1 MTMAPQDFFP
11 QVAGWVGQLDE
22 TFPGVW
28 IKPYFAWWEVLHI
41 LSLALLGGA
50 SILLNLRLIGS
61 GLTDE
66 SPSEV
71 RRGVL
76 PWLNLGIFG
85 VVLTGI
91 LIGTSNPERLY
102 TSEAFTAKMLGLAAG
117 LILTYGVALPAA
129 KRDGR
134 LGAGS
139 GIAAAVGLAVF
150 GLCLGVFAVAKLVNP
165 GLWHVIIAAALIVLF
180 VTRGLTRIVY
190 LAGLLALIATQLA
203 LHQVIWKP
211 DDYAH
216 LDPANKVLILVYLAW
231 ILAAAALQI
240 VSSGRTQNGGG
251 PAVKALAY
259 AAILVWV
266 ATAAAGRWIAFA

>member
-1 MTMAPQDFFP
+1 MISPQDIFP
-11 QVAGWVGQLDE
+11 AIAPWVGSLDE
-22 TFPGVW
+22 TFPGAQV
-28 IKPYFAWWEVLHI
+28 KPYFAQWEVLHI

-76 PWLNLGIFG
+76 PWLNIGVVG

-102 TSEAFTAKMLGLAAG
+102 TSEAFTAKMLGLAAA
-117 LILTYGVALPAA
+117 LFLTYGVSLPTA
-129 KRDGR
+129 RREGQ

-139 GIAAAVGLAVF
+139 AIAAAIGLGLF
-150 GLCLGVFAVAKLVNP
+150 GLCIGVFAVAKLVNP

-180 VTRGLTRIVY
+180 VTKGLTRIIY
-190 LAGLLALIATQLA
+190 LIGLLGLMATQLA
-203 LHQVIWKP
+203 LHQVIYKP

-216 LDPANKVLILVYLAW
+216 LDPANKILILAYLGW

-240 VSSGRTQNGGG
+240 VSAGRSQSGAG
-251 PAVKALAY
+251 PATKAFAY
-259 AAILVWV
+259 LAILVWV
-266 ATAAAGRWIAFA
+266 TTAAAGRWIAFA

>member
-1 MTMAPQDFFP
+1 MISPQDLFP
-11 QVAGWVGQLDE
+11 SIAPWVGQLDE
-22 TFPGVW
+22 TFPGAQ
-28 IKPYFAWWEVLHI
+28 IKPYFAQWEVLHI

-66 SPSEV
+66 SPSAV

-76 PWLNLGIFG
+76 PWLNIGVFG

-102 TSEAFTAKMLGLAAG
+102 TSEAFTAKMLGLAAA
-117 LILTYGVALPAA
+117 LVLTYGVSLPAA
-129 KRDGR
+129 KADGR
-134 LGAGS
+134 PGRGAGV
-139 GIAAAVGLAVF
+139 AAAIGLGLF

-180 VTRGLTRIVY
+180 VTRGVTRIVY
-190 LAGLLALIATQLA
+190 LVGLLGLIATQLA
-203 LHQVIWKP
+203 IHQVIYKP

-216 LDPANKVLILVYLAW
+216 LDPANKVMILVYLAW
-231 ILAAAALQI
+231 ILAAAAIQI
-240 VSSGRTQNGGG
+240 VSSGRGRDGGG
-251 PAVKALAY
+251 PATRALAY

>member
-1 MTMAPQDFFP
+1 VISPQDIFP
-11 QVAGWVGQLDE
+11 SIAPWVSQLDD
-22 TFPGVW
+22 TFPGAQV
-28 IKPYFAWWEVLHI
+28 KPYFAHWEVLHI

-76 PWLNLGIFG
+76 PWLNIG
-85 VVLTGI
+85 VIGVIVTGI

-102 TSEAFTAKMLGLAAG
+102 TSEAFTAKMLGLAAA
-117 LILTYGVALPAA
+117 LFLTYGVSLPAA

-134 LGAGS
+134 LSAGS
-139 GIAAAVGLAVF
+139 GVAAAIGLGLF
-150 GLCLGVFAVAKLVNP
+150 GLCIGVFAVAKLVNP

-180 VTRGLTRIVY
+180 VTRGLTRIIY
-190 LAGLLALIATQLA
+190 LAGLLGLMATQLA
-203 LHQVIWKP
+203 IHHLIYKP

-216 LDPANKVLILVYLAW
+216 LDPANKVMILVYLAW
-231 ILAAAALQI
+231 ILAAAAVQI
-240 VSSGRTQNGGG
+240 VSSGRSQNGGG

>member
-1 MTMAPQDFFP
+1 MIAPQDLFP
-11 QVAGWVGQLDE
+11 AIGPWVSTLDD
-22 TFPGVW
+22 TFPGAW
-28 IKPYFAWWEVLHI
+28 IKPYFAQWEVLHI

-50 SILLNLRLIGS
+50 SILLNLRLIGA
-61 GLTDE
+61 GLTDD

-76 PWLNLGIFG
+76 PWLNVGVVG
-85 VVLTGI
+85 VVLSGV

-102 TSEAFTAKMLGLAAG
+102 TSEAFTAKMLGLAAA
-117 LILTYGVALPAA
+117 LVLTYGVALPAA
-129 KRDGR
+129 RQDGR
-134 LGAGS
+134 LGGGAKLWAM
-139 GIAAAVGLAVF
+139 IGLALF
-150 GLCLGVFAVAKLVNP
+150 GLCVGVFGVAKLVNP
-165 GLWHVIIAAALIVLF
+165 GLWHVVIAAALIVLF
-180 VTRGLTRIVY
+180 VTRGVTRLIY
-190 LAGLLALIATQLA
+190 LGGLGVLMAVQLA

-216 LDPANKVLILVYLAW
+216 LDPANKVLILAYAAW

-240 VSSGRTQNGGG
+240 VSSGRNPQGGG

>member
-1 MTMAPQDFFP
+1 MISPQDLFP
-11 QVAGWVGQLDE
+11 TIAPWVGQLDE
-22 TFPGVW
+22 TFPGAQ
-28 IKPYFAWWEVLHI
+28 IKPYFAQWEVLHI

-50 SILLNLRLIGS
+50 SILLNLRLIGA
-61 GLTDE
+61 GLTDD

-76 PWLNLGIFG
+76 PWLNLGVVG
-85 VVLTGI
+85 VVFTGI

-102 TSEAFTAKMLGLAAG
+102 TSEAFTAKMLGLAAA
-117 LILTYGVALPAA
+117 LVLTYGVSLPTAR
-129 KRDGR
+129 RDGR

-139 GIAAAVGLAVF
+139 GVAAAIGLALF

-180 VTRGLTRIVY
+180 VTRGVTRIIY
-190 LAGLLALIATQLA
+190 LVGLLALMATQLA
-203 LHQVIWKP
+203 IHQVIYKP

-216 LDPANKVLILVYLAW
+216 LDPANKVMILVYLAW
-231 ILAAAALQI
+231 ILAGAALQI
-240 VSSGRTQNGGG
+240 VSAGRNAGGG
-251 PAVKALAY
+251 GAATKALAY
-259 AAILVWV
+259 ASILVWV

>member
-1 MTMAPQDFFP
+1 MISPQDLFP
-11 QVAGWVGQLDE
+11 SIAPWVTQLDD
-22 TFPGVW
+22 TFPGAQ
-28 IKPYFAWWEVLHI
+28 IKPYFAQWEVLHI

-66 SPSEV
+66 PPSDV

-76 PWLNLGIFG
+76 PWLNIGVVG
-85 VVLTGI
+85 VVLTGL

-102 TSEAFTAKMLGLAAG
+102 TSEAFTAKMLGLAAA
-117 LILTYGVALPAA
+117 LILTYGVSLPAA
-129 KRDGR
+129 KADGR
-134 LGAGS
+134 LGRGAAF
-139 GIAAAVGLAVF
+139 AAAAGLGLF

-180 VTRGLTRIVY
+180 VSRGVTRIVY
-190 LAGLLALIATQLA
+190 LVGLLALMATQLA
-203 LHQVIWKP
+203 LHQVIYKP

-216 LDPANKVLILVYLAW
+216 LDPANKAMILVYLAW

-240 VSSGRTQNGGG
+240 VGAGRNQGGG
-251 PAVKALAY
+251 GAATKALAY